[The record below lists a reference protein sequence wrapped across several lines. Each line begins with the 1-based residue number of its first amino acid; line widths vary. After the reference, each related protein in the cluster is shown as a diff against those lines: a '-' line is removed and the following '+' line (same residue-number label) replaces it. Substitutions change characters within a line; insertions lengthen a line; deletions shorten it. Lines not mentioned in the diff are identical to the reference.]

1 MNTIHKKISSIA
13 LILSL
18 CFVQFVLAQETELPS
33 VSEVSASV
41 VNTETLP
48 EPTPEVVVPVEPPQ
62 EAPLPP
68 AESGTE
74 VVQGAVTTQE
84 AVNGDVLENT
94 ANPEIVLEPEAS
106 TTVSIEPEATSTD
119 VVVDQDST
127 NPPSDESV
135 VVESNEPTIVAEV
148 TETPV
153 VTPETQTVETQS
165 VSIAVAELVPEPE
178 FAFALTG
185 DKIPTKKKV
194 EGKNGK
200 FTEEIVA
207 TPLTTTVDNEKGE
220 VRISGSCSD
229 VYFVV
234 LLSKHEEDY
243 RNDPASYI
251 VNRAYECANNTFSYA
266 ISELPSSL
274 PNGTYYLLVGEQ
286 GEKGAWKPVTELTE
300 ITINKN

>member
-1 MNTIHKKISSIA
+1 MKKLSSLALVFSLFIA
-13 LILSL
+13 QVS
-18 CFVQFVLAQETELPS
+18 FAQEAELPP
-33 VSEVSASV
+33 A
-41 VNTETLP
+41 P
-48 EPTPEVVVPVEPPQ
+48 EPTPVVEVSAPVVEVPIEEVSAPPVEPTPEEVPPTQTTEPEAIQ
-62 EAPLPP
+62 ETA
-68 AESGTE
+68 
-74 VVQGAVTTQE
+74 TTQE
-84 AVNGDVLENT
+84 TVTADVLVQTE
-94 ANPEIVLEPEAS
+94 NPETATEEAS
-106 TTVSIEPEATSTD
+106 TTVAVLPETPA
-119 VVVDQDST
+119 
-127 NPPSDESV
+127 EEV
-135 VVESNEPTIVAEV
+135 VVESETETTEPVPVEEQQLDVVADIVEPTPTEIPTEVA
-148 TETPV
+148 
-153 VTPETQTVETQS
+153 S
-165 VSIAVAELVPEPE
+165 VAVAIEELVPEPE
-178 FAFALTG
+178 FAFVLTG

-220 VRISGSCSD
+220 VHISGSCSD

-234 LLSKHEEDY
+234 LLFKHEEDY